1 MRLTIEKKDIQ
12 PYIQHLSTVVGS
24 KNTSPIMLNY
34 LIDVDAETNNVTI
47 KASDLEL
54 HVIVTFKATVI
65 ESGTVAVSAKRFNE
79 IIAAMPEGLIEFWK
93 NEELLMIQ
101 GNKIDFKILSAD
113 PSLYPILTEPEAH
126 QINTINAELFMRM
139 VRKTSFAVSLDVQR
153 AILTGVCWKIY
164 KDRHLMAATDGRKV
178 SEITIKAIESSDLE
192 MKNATPEPSA
202 DSEDFVE
209 KVIPVKT
216 LNFLQLIYNS
226 NVKDLGISFS
236 DTQIVF
242 FYGNFVI
249 ISNVLDSKYPDYSK
263 AFMVELP
270 NRLELKAKDLLE
282 TLRRVSLV
290 APDDVYRV
298 KFEIDNTQ
306 FEVSSYD
313 RETGDAKE
321 FVQNYVYNGEPTNIS
336 FNFKY
341 MISILE
347 ALDTEKVIIRLGT
360 AREPMIVT
368 NESDPPN
375 QQIIHLLMPLRS

>member
-1 MRLTIEKKDIQ
+1 
-12 PYIQHLSTVVGS
+12 
-24 KNTSPIMLNY
+24 MLNY
-34 LIDVDAETNNVTI
+34 LIDVDAESNNVTI

-65 ESGTVAVSAKRFNE
+65 ESGTVAVSARHFNE

-164 KDRHLMAATDGRKV
+164 RDRHLMAATDGRKV

-192 MKNATPEPSA
+192 MKSATVEPGA
-202 DSEDFVE
+202 DSEDYVE

-226 NVKDLGISFS
+226 NIKDLGISFS
-236 DTQIVF
+236 DSQIVF

-249 ISNVLDSKYPDYSK
+249 ISNVFDAKYPDYSK

-270 NRLELKAKDLLE
+270 NRLEVKVKDLLE

-290 APDDVYRV
+290 APDDVFRV

-321 FVQNYVYNGEPTNIS
+321 FVQNYVYTGEPTSIS

-341 MISILE
+341 MVSILE
-347 ALDTEKVIIRLGT
+347 ALDTEKVVIRLGT

-375 QQIIHLLMPLRS
+375 QHIIHLLMPLRS

>member
-1 MRLTIEKKDIQ
+1 MRLSIEKKDIQ

-34 LIDVDAETNNVTI
+34 LIDVDAESNNVTI

-65 ESGTVAVSAKRFNE
+65 ESGTVAVSARHFNE

-164 KDRHLMAATDGRKV
+164 RDRHLMAATDGRKV

-192 MKNATPEPSA
+192 MKSATVEPGA
-202 DSEDFVE
+202 DSEDYVE

-226 NVKDLGISFS
+226 NIKDLGISFS
-236 DTQIVF
+236 DSQIVF

-249 ISNVLDSKYPDYSK
+249 ISNVFDAKYPDYSK

-270 NRLELKAKDLLE
+270 NRLEVKVKDLLE

-290 APDDVYRV
+290 APDDVFRV

-321 FVQNYVYNGEPTNIS
+321 FVQNYVYTGEPTSIS

-341 MISILE
+341 MVSILE
-347 ALDTEKVIIRLGT
+347 ALDTEKVVIRLGT